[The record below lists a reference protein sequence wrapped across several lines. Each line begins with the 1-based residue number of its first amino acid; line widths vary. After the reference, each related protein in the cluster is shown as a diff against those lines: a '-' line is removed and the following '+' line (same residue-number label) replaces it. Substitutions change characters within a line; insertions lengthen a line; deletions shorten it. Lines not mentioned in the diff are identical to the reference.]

1 MLLNDFKKK
10 LVQVFSIPRT
20 VIVACLSW
28 ILVIVLSIYS
38 FDGTTANA
46 VYSRSAALCMVIHIQ
61 ISKID
66 RYMRVIHYPVPTHL
80 HSVEV
85 DLF

>member
-1 MLLNDFKKK
+1 MKDVIFLLMGEF
-10 LVQVFSIPRT
+10 LQVFSIPRT

-46 VYSRSAALCMVIHIQ
+46 VYSRSAALSMVI
-61 ISKID
+61 SNFK
-66 RYMRVIHYPVPTHL
+66 
-80 HSVEV
+80 
-85 DLF
+85 